1 MNIEKAEVKV
11 DVAHELGCRIDDT
24 REAAR
29 NEVAQWE
36 GANTALVQAGRAIE
50 ELAKHVDKDIDEG
63 GYDLETAK
71 AVKKYITR
79 SAAVA
84 QNLATQA
91 GAQRLMAQG
100 KVQALENAVKI
111 VKKFHEDEVRKV
123 EGFKQALLDGRIRIE
138 PDGTQQATTPGVNVP
153 GVRPG
158 VGIKEQRL
166 AEEAAAKAATQATE
180 TPMPIMESSAI
191 DAEASKVVLP
201 APPEKKRGGKGKRVA
216 DA

>member
-1 MNIEKAEVKV
+1 MNIEKAGVKV

-29 NEVAQWE
+29 NEVANWE
-36 GANTALVQAGRAIE
+36 GANAALVQAGKAIE

-71 AVKKYITR
+71 VIKKYITR
-79 SAAVA
+79 SAAIA

-111 VKKFHEDEVRKV
+111 VKKYHEDEVRKV
-123 EGFKQALLDGRIRIE
+123 EGFKQALLEGRVRIE
-138 PDGTQQATTPGVNVP
+138 ADGTQQAEDPGVNVL

-158 VGIKEQRL
+158 LTIKEQRL
-166 AEEAAAKAATQATE
+166 AEEASAKKV
-180 TPMPIMESSAI
+180 
-191 DAEASKVVLP
+191 EAPPPVVSPP
-201 APPEKKRGGKGKRVA
+201 APPLKRGGRGKR
-216 DA
+216 DKNT